1 MISRSTST
9 VTRLLNSSSDLVT
22 GIMASIESENTSQ
35 GDFYQERAKEF
46 VELHDQVETSVNLL
60 DSLESF
66 LSTFQ
71 KDLDAVAGQIS
82 ELQDRSKDIEGRL
95 KSRRRIE
102 RPLSSL
108 LSDITISPSL
118 AAIIL
123 DTNVGE
129 PWIEAIDQFE
139 QRLITSRSRTRV
151 KAARDL
157 GEVAEG
163 LRIVAATK
171 LRGFFLAL
179 FQPIR
184 SSVTTNMQVI
194 QTSVLLKYSTLFA
207 FLQRQAPAVANE
219 LQRAY
224 VGAARLYYETG
235 FRRYARSLGSIKTR
249 TPEKF
254 EPIVNMGEREAE
266 LNLQR
271 LQHAKMDGPGVT
283 LAFMADNKA
292 HKEPIEALFRSLL
305 LVFMDNATAE
315 YTFITAFFATSQSS
329 DTVES
334 SLSLLTPN
342 AVVPTPTMMA
352 TPDTVT
358 FEQNRSPVA
367 SEYEGSSRH
376 VSGAMPGI
384 GSVLAST
391 KEDQALVDSIWR
403 QVMDPVTEYC
413 QTFLKTV
420 LEPMP
425 AAVPL
430 LTMIRLTEDI
440 VTEVQKR
447 RCPPA
452 ENFIFGIR
460 IQMWPVFQKV
470 MHEHIESLKKLAEG
484 TSGGYFSRSSPVTD
498 ASVAKAARHYVNFFN
513 SFVCLTE
520 HEEETM
526 IFSNLQRLRE
536 ELAKL
541 ISRHTEKITDV
552 VAKATAQSA
561 LYEIILQDLSKGTQH
576 SAHLKLQKEIAHWA
590 YLDEEA
596 KRKIVSAGQSRPRHS
611 DTPHT

>member
-1 MISRSTST
+1 
-9 VTRLLNSSSDLVT
+9 
-22 GIMASIESENTSQ
+22 MASIESENTSQ

-498 ASVAKAARHYVNFFN
+498 ATVAKAARHYVNFFN

-596 KRKIVSAGQSRPRHS
+596 KRKIVSAVSGYAGR
-611 DTPHT
+611 